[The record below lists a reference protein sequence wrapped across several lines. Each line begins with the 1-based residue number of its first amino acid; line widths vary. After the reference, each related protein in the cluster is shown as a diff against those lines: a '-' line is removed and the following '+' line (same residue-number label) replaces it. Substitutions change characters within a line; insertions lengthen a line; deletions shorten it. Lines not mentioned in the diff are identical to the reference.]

1 MSRILGIFCVSAI
14 LCVCQISEV
23 QCQIKSANI
32 KGAELRQRG
41 MHQKF
46 FPEVKYEEIDW
57 EKRLK
62 LNEVQKE
69 QLNAIYAE
77 TKPRTLEI
85 MKQIENAHKELNKI
99 RQEEEEK
106 IRLILNEKQL
116 QKFDKHR
123 MRKAKQYRLEKP
135 KVKEKRKFFEY

>member
-1 MSRILGIFCVSAI
+1 M
-14 LCVCQISEV
+14 
-23 QCQIKSANI
+23 
-32 KGAELRQRG
+32 
-41 MHQKF
+41 
-46 FPEVKYEEIDW
+46 
-57 EKRLK
+57 K
-62 LNEVQKE
+62 LNEAQKE

-135 KVKEKRKFFEY
+135 KVKEKRNMKTKEKNIKADIIFMHGLPAPAVMAVFFSE